1 MLSQV
6 RTVVNP
12 SRLATIVH
20 SVSPFQFLGFSAAER
35 FSMQFGPLIS
45 HAHPN
50 YFVTDRRRR
59 TFRNASAKAITTSD
73 LLDQLVDHSCE
84 TKMAEENETETIG
97 AVVCDGFGNVACITS
112 TGGIT
117 CKSEGRIGDTPMI
130 GAGSYADN
138 RTCALS
144 GTGIGEEFI
153 RTSAGSRV
161 SCAIQYGGMSMNDA
175 VSTVV
180 NDELPKGA
188 GGIIAV
194 NANGEVCMNFNST
207 GMYRASRTWKGDGCV
222 GVWDNTMPLQ
232 SI

>member
-1 MLSQV
+1 M

-12 SRLATIVH
+12 SRLATVVH
-20 SVSPFQFLGFSAAER
+20 AVSPFQFLGFSAAER

-45 HAHPN
+45 HAHPD
-50 YFVTDRRRR
+50 YFVTDLRRR
-59 TFRNASAKAITTSD
+59 TFRNASAKSNSAT
-73 LLDQLVDHSCE
+73 LQLDQLVDHSSE
-84 TKMAEENETETIG
+84 AKMAEENETETIG

-153 RTSAGSRV
+153 RTSAGTRV
-161 SCAIQYGGMSMNDA
+161 SCAIQYGGMSLNDA
-175 VSTVV
+175 VSRVV
-180 NDELPKGA
+180 NDELLKGA

-194 NANGEVCMNFNST
+194 NASGEVCMNFNST

-222 GVWDNTMPLQ
+222 AVWDDIMPLP
-232 SI
+232 SV